1 MSNYIHPIRWL
12 FTAPSQPVTAFRVV
26 GWWEL
31 RRIPFNLFVGVF
43 GLLAFGV
50 FATSIYSTG
59 VLEPYED
66 AVEPFMLL
74 LVPIA
79 ANICYTAG
87 WLLDAPLRVFW
98 PSLAPGFSPL
108 LLKLGFGIS
117 LLLIAFPAAYWGG
130 YRLLQLCHVIR

>member
-1 MSNYIHPIRWL
+1 MATYLHPIRWL
-12 FTAPSQPVTAFRVV
+12 FAAPREPVTPFGVI

-31 RRIPFNLFVGVF
+31 RRIPFNFVIGLFGSF
-43 GLLAFGV
+43 AFAV

-59 VLEPYED
+59 ILEPGED
-66 AVEPFMLL
+66 AVEPFALL

-87 WLLDAPLRVFW
+87 WLLDVPLRLVR
-98 PSLAPGFSPL
+98 PSLSPAFSPR
-108 LLKLGFGIS
+108 LLKLGFGLSFFLVS
-117 LLLIAFPAAYWGG
+117 LPAVYWGG